1 MKHFEH
7 YNVLKNCQHGFRAK
21 RSTELQ
27 LILTIHNTAS
37 SLQQNK
43 SIHVVLLDFS
53 KAFHKVPNQRLL
65 MKLELKLELYDI
77 HGNLLSWMESFLTRR
92 VQTIIC
98 EGTTSPSSQ
107 VTSGVPRKSVLGTL
121 LFLTDINNLRKS
133 YFCFVLLVHW
143 RRVKCI
149 SSFLCCDLLLFEII
163 FFCSSIHWRTLKDR
177 GQPWLV
183 YWMLIRLMQQ
193 YSSFALKYL
202 LIAIIHAIILLFFSD
217 LQSNLTSE
225 NGTVSEEKISES
237 KSAKSND
244 VTLARAW
251 ERTRKRGEKGPE

>member
-1 MKHFEH
+1 
-7 YNVLKNCQHGFRAK
+7 
-21 RSTELQ
+21 
-27 LILTIHNTAS
+27 
-37 SLQQNK
+37 
-43 SIHVVLLDFS
+43 
-53 KAFHKVPNQRLL
+53 
-65 MKLELKLELYDI
+65 MKLELKLELYSI

-98 EGTTSPSSQ
+98 EGATSPSSQ

-193 YSSFALKYL
+193 SRFFIAQVPFNYRYYCQIYKAIWPLKVTQLVKRRLVKVKALK
-202 LIAIIHAIILLFFSD
+202 
-217 LQSNLTSE
+217 
-225 NGTVSEEKISES
+225 
-237 KSAKSND
+237 
-244 VTLARAW
+244 VTM
-251 ERTRKRGEKGPE
+251 